1 MFLPEDVKYLINRLE
16 QSGYEAYA
24 VGGCVRDSLLGLV
37 PNDWDITTSCPPD
50 RLKTVFCDLRLIET
64 GLKHGTLTVL
74 LHGVPYE
81 VTTYRLDGQY
91 TDHRRPDSV
100 EFVSELKLDL
110 ERRDFTVNAMATRDG
125 NTVVDLFDGQ
135 NDLKN
140 RVIRCV
146 GDPYKRFDEDTLRIL
161 RALRFA
167 SVYDFDIDPLTA
179 RAASEL
185 KHTLINVSE
194 ERIFVELKKLLCGKG
209 AERVLLKYPEI
220 LFEILPELRPMK
232 GCEQNNPHHAYD
244 VWTHTV
250 KALAASPQDS
260 VYRLAMLFHDS
271 GKPETKYTGLEGH
284 DHFKYHQLYSV
295 RIAETC
301 LMRLKSDNDTMKR
314 AERLIKEHD
323 LRIPATEKAVRKQLS
338 RLGENEFLELFPVF
352 KADLLAQNPR
362 FIPAKLA
369 HIEALEALTRKVIAQ
384 KNCLTVRDL
393 AIKGGDI
400 RELGITGAATGEIL
414 KLLLDEVVKC
424 VLPNEKPALSERAAS
439 LFRALEAQSKPRS

>member
-1 MFLPEDVKYLINRLE
+1 MFLPDDVKYLIKKLE

-24 VGGCVRDSLLGLV
+24 VGGCVRDSLLGIV

-50 RLKTVFCDLRLIET
+50 RLKTVFGDLRLIET

-74 LHGVPYE
+74 LHGAPYE

-135 NDLKN
+135 NDLEN

-146 GDPYKRFDEDTLRIL
+146 GNPYKRFDEDALRIL

-179 RAASEL
+179 RAALEL
-185 KHTLINVSE
+185 KHTLVNVSE

-209 AERVLLKYPEI
+209 AERVLLKYPEV
-220 LFEILPELRPMK
+220 LFEFLPELRPMK
-232 GCEQNNPHHAYD
+232 GCAQNNPHHAYD

-260 VYRLAMLFHDS
+260 VYRLAMLFHDA
-271 GKPETKYTGLEGH
+271 GKPGTKYTGLEGH

-295 RIAETC
+295 GIAESC
-301 LMRLKSDNDTMKR
+301 LMRLKSDNDTLKR
-314 AERLIKEHD
+314 VMRLIKGHD
-323 LRIPATEKAVRKQLS
+323 LRIPLTEKAVRKQLS

-352 KADLLAQNPR
+352 KADLLAQNPKY
-362 FIPAKLA
+362 IPGKLA
-369 HIEALEALTRKVIAQ
+369 HIEALEALTRSVIAQ
-384 KNCLTVRDL
+384 KNCLTVKDL
-393 AIKGGDI
+393 AIKGGDM
-400 RELGITGAATGEIL
+400 RSLGITGAATGEIL
-414 KLLLDEVVKC
+414 KLLLDEVVKRD
-424 VLPNEKPALSERAAS
+424 LPNEKPALSERAAS
-439 LFRALEAQSKPRS
+439 LFRALEAQSKPRN

>member
-1 MFLPEDVKYLINRLE
+1 MFLPEDVKFLINRLE

-24 VGGCVRDSLLGLV
+24 VGGCVRDSLMGLV

-50 RLKTVFCDLRLIET
+50 KLKTVFGSLRLIET

-74 LHGVPYE
+74 LNGTPYE
-81 VTTYRLDGQY
+81 VTTYRLDGVY

-100 EFVSELKLDL
+100 EFVSELRLDL

-125 NTVVDLFDGQ
+125 KKVVYLFDGQ
-135 NDLKN
+135 KDLEN

-146 GDPYKRFDEDTLRIL
+146 GDPYKRFDEDALRIL

-167 SVYDFDIDPLTA
+167 SVYDFEIDPMTA
-179 RAASEL
+179 RAAFEL
-185 KHTLINVSE
+185 KHTLVNVSE

-220 LFEILPELRPMK
+220 IFEILPELRPMK
-232 GCEQNNPHHAYD
+232 DCAQNNPHHAYD

-260 VYRLAMLFHDS
+260 VYRLAMLFHDA
-271 GKPETKYTGLEGH
+271 GKPKAKYTGLEGH

-295 RIAETC
+295 QIAEAC
-301 LMRLKSDNDTMKR
+301 LLRLKSDTDTIR
-314 AERLIKEHD
+314 RVERLIKEHD

-338 RLGENEFLELFPVF
+338 RLGDDGFLELFPVF
-352 KADLLAQNPR
+352 KADLLAQSPDY
-362 FIPAKLA
+362 IPQKLA
-369 HIEALEALTRKVIAQ
+369 HIEALEALTRKVISQ
-384 KNCLTVRDL
+384 SHCLTVKDL
-393 AIKGGDI
+393 AIKGGDM

-414 KLLLDEVVKC
+414 KLLLDEVVKG